1 LTIQEVLVNRKPHKV
16 KVLERNGNIFIVE
29 VNGKTVNVKFK
40 NVVQGKTA
48 ILEINDKTVQPS
60 VERVQ
65 RNVLQVK
72 IGEKLFKVEFQPKI
86 PKGSAVKLEPMATFA
101 EKPAISLVMEKD
113 ALTAPIAGRIVLLRA
128 NVGQKVERGE
138 CVCILEAMKM
148 QNEITAPK
156 AGVVKEFRVSKGA
169 IVNKGDVLAVIA

>member
-1 LTIQEVLVNRKPHKV
+1 VTIQEVLVNRKPHKV

-40 NVVQGKTA
+40 NMVQGKTA
-48 ILEINDKTVQPS
+48 ILEINDKTFQPS

-72 IGEKLFKVEFQPKI
+72 IGGKLFEVDFKPKI
-86 PKGSAVKLEPMATFA
+86 PKESAAKLEPMATFA
-101 EKPAISLVMEKD
+101 EKPAIVLVMEKD
-113 ALTAPIAGRIVLLRA
+113 AVTAPIAGRIILLRA

-156 AGVVKEFRVSKGA
+156 AGVVKEFRVFKGA